1 MADAKKTI
9 RAFVNLGMP
18 FVGANK
24 KLKEF
29 AAEHGGLD
37 LEKLKR
43 REQYLRRY
51 NNRGQRRGV
60 TK

>member
-1 MADAKKTI
+1 
-9 RAFVNLGMP
+9 LGMP

-43 REQYLRRY
+43 RERYLRRY
-51 NNRGQRRGV
+51 NNRRRRRGV